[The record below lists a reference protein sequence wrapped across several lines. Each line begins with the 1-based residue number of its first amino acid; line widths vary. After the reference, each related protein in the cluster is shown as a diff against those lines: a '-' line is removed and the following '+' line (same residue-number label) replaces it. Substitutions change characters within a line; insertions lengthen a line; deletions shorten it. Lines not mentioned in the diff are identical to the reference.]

1 MAIFAIIKRLE
12 NRRKIHEIGNLERSG
27 PSGDSGSETGPS
39 SDIKVYC
46 ERDYELPAYTDIIQA
61 RTAF

>member
-12 NRRKIHEIGNLERSG
+12 NRRKIHEIGPRNLERY
-27 PSGDSGSETGPS
+27 GDSGPETGPS

-61 RTAF
+61 RTVF